1 MLIEKR
7 ELFLIKTNGLMGS
20 KLKRSLWFL
29 EYMYG
34 I

>member
-7 ELFLIKTNGLMGS
+7 ELFFIKINGLMGL
-20 KLKRSLWFL
+20 KLKCSLWFL